1 MKIPNEMTHHQD
13 GPALAAILSA
23 GLGCAAIGV
32 FTVLTE
38 ASPQFKMAMNLWNP
52 AGPLTGK
59 TSAGVVVWL
68 VSWIVFHLKW
78 RQREIPAFDRIL
90 IISLVLVGLG
100 WLGTFPLFFQLF
112 AGG

>member
-1 MKIPNEMTHHQD
+1 MKLQNNIAHRQN

-38 ASPQFKMAMNLWNP
+38 AFPAFKAAMNLWNP

-59 TSAGVVVWL
+59 TTAGVVVWL
-68 VSWIVFHLKW
+68 VSWAFLHLNW
-78 RQREIPAFDRIL
+78 RQREIMAFGRVL
-90 IISLVLVGLG
+90 AISLVFIGLG
-100 WLGTFPLFFQLF
+100 WLGTFPPFFELF
-112 AGG
+112 AGE